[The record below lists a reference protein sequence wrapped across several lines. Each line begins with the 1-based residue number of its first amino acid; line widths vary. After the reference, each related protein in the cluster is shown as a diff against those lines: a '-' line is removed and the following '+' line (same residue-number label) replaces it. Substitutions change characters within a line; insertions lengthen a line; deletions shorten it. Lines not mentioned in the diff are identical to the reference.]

1 MFVPNTFHTF
11 HPHGNRLFL
20 VNRNY
25 RKKQFQFTTY
35 IYEYIY
41 IDKYLDCSKEIN
53 TLTSF
58 IVWVCCYGL
67 KVNVTICTVNAA
79 GLLAFLTELIIENR
93 QIHAKAVHGS
103 YTGGV
108 NVCMGKLLLIN

>member
-1 MFVPNTFHTF
+1 MAGVIKKFGAWLPIFVNWLYETLIFLKLEKSQYDIFVPNTFHTF

-58 IVWVCCYGL
+58 IV
-67 KVNVTICTVNAA
+67 
-79 GLLAFLTELIIENR
+79 
-93 QIHAKAVHGS
+93 
-103 YTGGV
+103 
-108 NVCMGKLLLIN
+108 